1 MSSSG
6 AALPRSAVSIVVT
19 CAVVIFVEGY
29 DQSVY
34 GAVLPVLVRDP
45 NWDLTNAQAGYVG
58 SAAFVGMLFGALT
71 AGWLAA
77 RVSRRRVIIGCL
89 VIMGFFGTWCAFA
102 TTGAELGVLRFLTGL
117 GLGGVLPLTSTLTL
131 AAASPKWRSMVYAVM
146 FAAIPIGGLT
156 GAVLAIPVVP
166 AWGPSVMFAL
176 PLPLVVAAVAL
187 SWWILPDTPF
197 GASAGRTA
205 TGPEPAG
212 EGFGGRFLLPTALF
226 VTATGMALM
235 LWYGLNTWLPGIM
248 REAGYDLGSALAFQV
263 ALNAGAA
270 VGSVVVALMA
280 DRWGA
285 RPAVVAI
292 YAGTALVLVM
302 SMVAPPQ
309 AVLYLLITLAGTGA
323 QSGLIVLNTL
333 VNRSYPERLRAQALG
348 LTLGVGRTGA
358 IVAPSVV
365 GLIVGSSIVGSFTL
379 FAACALSA
387 GLLAAVA
394 VLVMQRRHRS
404 TPDPTQ
410 GSSSAVR

>member
-1 MSSSG
+1 MR
-6 AALPRSAVSIVVT
+6 RSAASVVAT

-29 DQSVY
+29 DQAVY

-45 NWDLTNAQAGYVG
+45 GWDLTNAQAGFVG
-58 SAAFVGMLFGALT
+58 SAAIVGMLFGALG

-89 VIMGFFGTWCAFA
+89 LVMGLFGTWCALA
-102 TTGAELGVLRFLTGL
+102 TNGVELGVLRFLTGL
-117 GLGGVLPLTSTLTL
+117 GLGGVLPLTSTITL
-131 AAASPKWRSMVYAVM
+131 AAASPKWRSMVYAIM

-166 AWGPSVMFAL
+166 AWGPSIMFAL
-176 PLPLVVAAVAL
+176 PVPLVVVAVAL

-197 GASAGRTA
+197 GTRAGTA
-205 TGPEPAG
+205 ATDPEPAG
-212 EGFGGRFLLPTALF
+212 EGFRGRFLLPTGLF
-226 VTATGMALM
+226 ITATGLALM
-235 LWYGLNTWLPGIM
+235 LWFGLNTWLPGIM

-292 YAGTALVLVM
+292 YGGTALVLVL

-309 AVLYLLITLAGTGA
+309 ALLYLLIMLAGTGA

-333 VNRSYPERLRAQALG
+333 VDRSYPVRLRAQALG

-358 IVAPSVV
+358 VIAPAVV

-394 VLVMQRRHRS
+394 VLVMRRRQRS
-404 TPDPTQ
+404 APTSSQ
-410 GSSSAVR
+410 PSSSAAQ